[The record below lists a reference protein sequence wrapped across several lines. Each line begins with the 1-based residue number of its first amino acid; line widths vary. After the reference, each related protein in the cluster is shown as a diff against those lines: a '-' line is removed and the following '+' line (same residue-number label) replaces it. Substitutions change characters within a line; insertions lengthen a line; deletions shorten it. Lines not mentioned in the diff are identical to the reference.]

1 MNSTIDD
8 AHTHSKWKILYRIG
22 GTAPLITLSFYL
34 IEMFAIIF
42 GKEPFPTTTEEWFLL
57 FQQNRILGLLYI
69 NALDTLSIAILGLMF
84 LALYVAL
91 RKVDE
96 PVIMIAAF
104 FALIGIPV
112 FIVPRVIMLSAVS
125 LSEQYAAATTEAQRT
140 ALLAVGDMLNSLG
153 VATPQTLGF
162 FFIAIAGL
170 LISIVMLHSDTF
182 TKAAAYTGIA
192 AGAFTIA
199 SDAVGVVASSFAG
212 ILMPVNML
220 LWIAWWIM
228 ISVGLFRLAKERQ

>member
-1 MNSTIDD
+1 MSSTIDD
-8 AHTHSKWKILYRIG
+8 IRHHSNWKTLYRIG

-42 GKEPFPTTTEEWFLL
+42 GKEPFPTATEEWFLL

-91 RKVDE
+91 RKVNE
-96 PVIMIAAF
+96 PVMTIAAF

-112 FIVPRVIMLSAVS
+112 FIVPRVVLLSAVS
-125 LSEQYAAATTEAQRT
+125 LSDQYAAATSETQRT
-140 ALLAVGDMLNSLG
+140 ALLAVGDMLTSLG
-153 VATPQTLGF
+153 MATPQTLGF

-170 LISIVMLHSDTF
+170 LISIIMLRSDTF

-192 AGAFTIA
+192 AGIFTIA
-199 SDAVGVVASSFAG
+199 GDAVGVIASSFAN
-212 ILMPVNML
+212 ILMLVNML
-220 LWIAWWIM
+220 LWLVWWIM
-228 ISVGLFRLAKERQ
+228 ISVGLFRLAKEQI